1 MLTTLALCT
10 WLAACALQ
18 DLRRRQVDNLLT
30 LGGLAVAAG
39 HLYLTGHSLS
49 QHAPAA
55 AALAAAALG
64 LLLSLP
70 GYLLGKLGAAD
81 VKLLAALGLASDPDT
96 LLYTLALA
104 CLVTV
109 ALMLASKLSIESQ
122 RIPEYFE
129 KLLKPLDLSRFKTFP
144 FIFSIFCG
152 YLLQL
157 SFI

>member
-1 MLTTLALCT
+1 MLTTLALCA
-10 WLAACALQ
+10 WLAACAVQ

-30 LGGLAVAAG
+30 LGGLAMAAG
-39 HLYLTGHSLS
+39 QLLLTGHSLT

-55 AALAAAALG
+55 ALAAAGLG

-81 VKLLAALGLASDPDT
+81 VKLLAALGLASDPYS
-96 LLYTLALA
+96 LLYALALA

-109 ALMLASKLSIESQ
+109 ALMLASKLSLESQ
-122 RIPEYFE
+122 RLPKAFE
-129 KLLKPLDLSRFKTFP
+129 GCLKPFDLSRSKSFP

-157 SFI
+157 SFR

>member
-1 MLTTLALCT
+1 MLTTLALCA
-10 WLAACALQ
+10 WLAACAVQ

-30 LGGLAVAAG
+30 LGGLAMAAG
-39 HLYLTGHSLS
+39 QLLLTGHSLT

-55 AALAAAALG
+55 ALAAAGLG

-81 VKLLAALGLASDPDT
+81 VKLLAALGLASDPYS
-96 LLYTLALA
+96 LLYGLALA

-109 ALMLASKLSIESQ
+109 ALMLASKLSLESQ
-122 RIPEYFE
+122 RLPKAFE
-129 KLLKPLDLSRFKTFP
+129 SCLKPFDLSRSKSFP

-157 SFI
+157 SFL